1 MRIEK
6 YKTEHGSFKQH
17 ETGNQPVTCTS
28 CLMTHQPVMYK
39 LCSADPSDDTWAEL
53 TVNGRKIHDMSTG
66 IAVVRAMGMYTEIKM
81 VTPSGTYYMDTY

>member
-6 YKTEHGSFKQH
+6 HPSIEYGLLKQH
-17 ETGNQPVTCTS
+17 ETGDRCG
-28 CLMTHQPVMYK
+28 PVMYK
-39 LCSADPSDDTWAEL
+39 LSVVEHDKKVGDTWAEL

>member
-6 YKTEHGSFKQH
+6 YETEHGLLKQH
-17 ETGNQPVTCTS
+17 ETGDRCG
-28 CLMTHQPVMYK
+28 PVMYK
-39 LCSADPSDDTWAEL
+39 LSDDTWDEL

>member
-6 YKTEHGSFKQH
+6 YETEHGSFKQH
-17 ETGNQPVTCTS
+17 ETGNQPV
-28 CLMTHQPVMYK
+28 MYK
-39 LCSADPSDDTWAEL
+39 LSDDTWDEL